1 MSCKPVIALLALVSL
16 SLDANATEQADK
28 IWHGGPILTMND
40 AAMRAEAVAVKD
52 GRILAVGS
60 KAEVLATKGEK
71 TVIVDL
77 GGQALLPGF
86 VDPHGHV
93 VMGGLQALSANM
105 LPPPD
110 GKGTDIAALQTLLR
124 EWAAANKDIVD
135 SAKLIFGFG
144 YDHSQLKEL
153 RAPTKEELDAVS
165 ADIPV
170 VIVHQSGHIGAFN
183 SKALEVAGITAKSE
197 DPPGGVIIRKPGSR
211 EPIGVLEESAWFE
224 ALPKIFK
231 NLGPASLQ
239 TMAKAGADMWTSFG
253 YTTAQ
258 EGRSNKLVDNVLRA
272 ATGDGTIKI
281 DVVTYPDVLID
292 REYIKANAS
301 RAYKSRFRVGGA
313 KLTIDGSAQGFT
325 AWRDRPYYAPV
336 GNYPPGYAGYSAVK
350 NEQVIDALDWAYGN
364 DVQIIVHANGEAASD
379 LLISSA
385 TAARTKHNKSG
396 ERPVLIHGQYLRE
409 DQVDS
414 FIRLGIFPSL
424 FTMHTFYWGDWH
436 REQTV
441 GPVLAENISPTGWF
455 VSRGS
460 RYSAH
465 TDAPVA
471 FPDTM
476 RSLDA
481 TVTRRTRSGDILG
494 PSQRVDVITAL
505 KGMTIWPAYQHFEEA
520 SKGSIE
526 KGKLADFVILSAD
539 PTAVPVDTLDE
550 LKVAETVKEGQ
561 SVFVRGQKRAELLR
575 PRDVLN
581 TGLHK
586 MLKSVYVHRHM
597 QRLPL
602 SYRTLATYNSIAHS
616 YEDCAGSMFLAE
628 LIGVDADQS
637 DVAAK

>member
-1 MSCKPVIALLALVSL
+1 
-16 SLDANATEQADK
+16 
-28 IWHGGPILTMND
+28 MND
-40 AAMRAEAVAVKD
+40 AAMRAEAVAEK
-52 GRILAVGS
+52 GGKIIAVGS
-60 KAEVLATKGEK
+60 SADVMKLKGENTK
-71 TVIVDL
+71 VIDL
-77 GGQALLPGF
+77 GGRALLPGF

-110 GKGTDIAALQTLLR
+110 GKVLDIATLQETLR
-124 EWAAANKDIVD
+124 EWAAANKETVE

-183 SKALEVAGITAKSE
+183 SKALEVAGITAESVN
-197 DPPGGVIIRKPGSR
+197 PPGGVIIRKPGSQ
-211 EPIGVLEESAWFE
+211 EPLGVLEESAWFE

-231 NLGPASLQ
+231 NLGPASMQ
-239 TMAKAGADMWTSFG
+239 AMAKAGAEMWMSFG
-253 YTTAQ
+253 YTTGQ
-258 EGRSNKLVDNVLRA
+258 EGRSNKLVDNVLKTMTA
-272 ATGDGTIKI
+272 VGSIKI
-281 DVVTYPDVLID
+281 DVVTYPDVLMD
-292 REYIKANAS
+292 RDYIKANAS
-301 RAYKSRFRVGGA
+301 REYKSRFRVGGA

-325 AWRDRPYYAPV
+325 AWRDRPYVAPV
-336 GNYPPGYAGYSAVK
+336 GNYPPGYIGYPAVT

-364 DVQIIVHANGEAASD
+364 DVQILVHSNGEAASD
-379 LLISSA
+379 LLIA
-385 TAARTKHNKSG
+385 AANAARTKHSTAG
-396 ERPVLIHGQYLRE
+396 QRPVLIHGQYLRE

-414 FIRLGIFPSL
+414 LVKLGIFPSL

-436 REQTV
+436 RERTV
-441 GPVLAENISPTGWF
+441 GPALAENISPTGWF
-455 VSRGS
+455 VKRGS

-520 SKGSIE
+520 AKGSIE
-526 KGKLADFVILSAD
+526 PGKLADFVILTAD
-539 PTAVPVDTLDE
+539 PTAVDPDTLDE
-550 LKVAETVKEGQ
+550 LKIAETIKEGQ
-561 SVFVRGQKRAELLR
+561 TVYLRGQKKTDLLR
-575 PRDVLN
+575 PRDTLHV
-581 TGLHK
+581 GLHEMLKQVYVQERMK
-586 MLKSVYVHRHM
+586 MLPKA
-597 QRLPL
+597 
-602 SYRTLATYNSIAHS
+602 YRDLTAYARIADT
-616 YEDCAGSMFLAE
+616 YEDCFGSILLGELFGLAE
-628 LIGVDADQS
+628 QTGK
-637 DVAAK
+637 VAVQ